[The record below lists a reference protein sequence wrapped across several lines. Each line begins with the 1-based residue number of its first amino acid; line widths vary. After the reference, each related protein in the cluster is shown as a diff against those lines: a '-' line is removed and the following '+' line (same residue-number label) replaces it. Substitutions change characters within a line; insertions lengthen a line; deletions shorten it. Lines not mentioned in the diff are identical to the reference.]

1 MKKRKELKRD
11 KVAGTPAGIR
21 ESLKKATTEMLVL
34 FLLERKPMYTYEM
47 MQTIKL
53 MSDGK
58 ISLTNLYIAIYRL
71 EDFQFIRKD
80 FEELSDE
87 NRTRIYFS
95 ITENGRL
102 YLRRLIDEYREFTQ
116 AVDSEN
122 PIPLTPFRMRNA
134 LWPSARGRSLFF
146 QPYNRPFRPNTAITS
161 SRFMGRSGLV
171 PSTTPSAVAFAQ

>member
-1 MKKRKELKRD
+1 MKKEPTE
-11 KVAGTPAGIR
+11 AGGHPVNMNTA
-21 ESLKKATTEMLVL
+21 LKKATSELIVL
-34 FLLERKPMYTYEM
+34 HLLREKPMYTYEM

-116 AVDSEN
+116 AVEE
-122 PIPLTPFRMRNA
+122 ILKTQFPLTP
-134 LWPSARGRSLFF
+134 LE
-146 QPYNRPFRPNTAITS
+146 
-161 SRFMGRSGLV
+161 
-171 PSTTPSAVAFAQ
+171 

>member
-11 KVAGTPAGIR
+11 KVEGTPAGIR

-58 ISLTNLYIAIYRL
+58 ISLTNLYRL

-116 AVDSEN
+116 AVEE
-122 PIPLTPFRMRNA
+122 ILKTQFPLTP
-134 LWPSARGRSLFF
+134 LE
-146 QPYNRPFRPNTAITS
+146 
-161 SRFMGRSGLV
+161 
-171 PSTTPSAVAFAQ
+171 

>member
-1 MKKRKELKRD
+1 
-11 KVAGTPAGIR
+11 
-21 ESLKKATTEMLVL
+21 
-34 FLLERKPMYTYEM
+34 MYTYEM

-71 EDFQFIRKD
+71 VVFQFIRKD

-116 AVDSEN
+116 AVEE
-122 PIPLTPFRMRNA
+122 ILKTQFPLTP
-134 LWPSARGRSLFF
+134 LE
-146 QPYNRPFRPNTAITS
+146 
-161 SRFMGRSGLV
+161 
-171 PSTTPSAVAFAQ
+171 

>member
-80 FEELSDE
+80 FEELSD
-87 NRTRIYFS
+87 
-95 ITENGRL
+95 GRL

-116 AVDSEN
+116 AVEE
-122 PIPLTPFRMRNA
+122 ILKTQFPLTP
-134 LWPSARGRSLFF
+134 LE
-146 QPYNRPFRPNTAITS
+146 
-161 SRFMGRSGLV
+161 
-171 PSTTPSAVAFAQ
+171 

>member
-58 ISLTNLYIAIYRL
+58 ISLTSLYIAIYRL

-116 AVDSEN
+116 AVEE
-122 PIPLTPFRMRNA
+122 ILKTQFPLTP
-134 LWPSARGRSLFF
+134 LE
-146 QPYNRPFRPNTAITS
+146 
-161 SRFMGRSGLV
+161 
-171 PSTTPSAVAFAQ
+171 

>member
-1 MKKRKELKRD
+1 MKTGPTG
-11 KVAGTPAGIR
+11 AGGHPANMNTA
-21 ESLKKATTEMLVL
+21 LKKATSELIVL
-34 FLLERKPMYTYEM
+34 HLLREKPMYTYEM

-116 AVDSEN
+116 AVEE
-122 PIPLTPFRMRNA
+122 ILKTQFPLTP
-134 LWPSARGRSLFF
+134 LE
-146 QPYNRPFRPNTAITS
+146 
-161 SRFMGRSGLV
+161 
-171 PSTTPSAVAFAQ
+171 